1 MLNGLYAE
9 ATITSKYIN
18 IKNGRN
24 ELICRVKSV
33 DDAKRLVEEVGKL
46 LDENKEYFEKLV
58 NATHING
65 LYLEALKEL
74 AYYGNPKLAEEIL
87 GGLEPKF
94 SENHTTPKRF
104 LGLDE
109 RVREKL
115 LKEIEPCKGD
125 IFYNINDEKF
135 YIFKEASN
143 ELYYFYPDS
152 PESPG
157 GYCCK
162 ISDVGSN
169 IIPCYTIHQ
178 LWDIME
184 KHVEEGINLI
194 KQQGMYK
201 VYSPVGDCFGGDQD
215 KLTALWYSALNVLS
229 ESL

>member
-9 ATITSKYIN
+9 AAITSKYIN

-24 ELICRVKSV
+24 ELICRVKSI

-58 NATHING
+58 NAAHING
-65 LYLEALKEL
+65 LYLEALEEL
-74 AYYGNPKLAEEIL
+74 AYYGNPKLAEEVL
-87 GGLEPKF
+87 GGLEPRF
-94 SENHTTPKRF
+94 SENHTSPNLF

-109 RVREKL
+109 QVQKIL
-115 LKEIEPCKGD
+115 LDETDPKRGD
-125 IFYNINDEKF
+125 VFYNMNDKKF
-135 YIFKEASN
+135 YIFVEADN

-152 PESPG
+152 PESPV

-184 KHVEEGINLI
+184 KHVKEGINLI
-194 KQQGMYK
+194 KQHGMYK
-201 VYSPVGDCFGGDQD
+201 VYSTIGDCFGGDQD
-215 KLTALWYSALNVLS
+215 KLTALWYSTLNVIC
-229 ESL
+229 